1 MLQWYEMNEN
11 QQGLLFQMVPSVELN
26 SKRINYIYHIDG
38 RLCKERDVQKLPSG
52 IYIINGRKVIK

>member
-1 MLQWYEMNEN
+1 MNEN